1 MHKRTI
7 ALNPNISSVLP
18 PRDPEKGEKHRRAPQ
33 RPNPDIRFCFL
44 VHRTVPKA
52 LLFWLLYYLSRTAS
66 IPPRRVFILVLF
78 RGAQVPALHTWAA
91 VRGQIAVAVAVAGGA
106 AVDAAV
112 VVVGAGVGPC
122 VGQPGLSGRLPD
134 VQQTGSVETKSTLRG

>member
-7 ALNPNISSVLP
+7 TLNPNISSVLP

-44 VHRTVPKA
+44 VHRTVPTA
-52 LLFWLLYYLSRTAS
+52 VLFSLLYYLSRTAS
-66 IPPRRVFILVLF
+66 IPSRAVFILVLF
-78 RGAQVPALHTWAA
+78 RGARVPALHTWAA

-134 VQQTGSVETKSTLRG
+134 VQQTGPVETRSTLRG